1 VTTTVSTAEVIGD
14 AQWRRLSPRMLLVH
28 PVIELIR
35 ALPAVLGAL
44 LAGTSSGSG
53 SRWGLVAAGV
63 VIFFAVLR
71 WFTTRFRI
79 SPEQIQLRHG
89 LVRRVTV
96 AAPMDRVRTVDVT
109 AHALHRAL
117 GLAKVVIGTGTSD
130 RKGRGGLVLDGLSA
144 AAAARLR
151 DELLHRKVAPAQVAS
166 GVAAEQVAAEQVAA
180 EQVAVEQV
188 GAEEAGEE
196 ELVRLQPAWIR
207 YAPFTL
213 SGAVTSAAVAGF
225 LWRLD
230 SEADLHLSRLG
241 PLRSLGAQLRQS
253 SIALDVAAGVVAVA
267 VLVAAA
273 STIGYALAFW
283 RFRLTRHPGGS
294 LRVTRGLVTT
304 RATSIER
311 RRLRGAE
318 LSEPLL
324 LRAVGG
330 ARCLVIAT
338 GLRVGR
344 GAERG
349 GEVLLPPAP
358 REVALA
364 VTAAVLDTG
373 APMTAALTPHP
384 PAARRRR
391 MSRALGAALVLVLL
405 VGALVPAGLSP
416 YVWFASLSL
425 PVLAVPLALDRS
437 RALGHAVVGG
447 YLVTRFGSVVRRRSA
462 IACDGVIGWNLR
474 SSYFQRRAGLTTLT
488 ATTAAGRQGYA
499 VVDVTPAEA
508 LCFAD
513 AVRPGLLAQF
523 TQP

>member
-1 VTTTVSTAEVIGD
+1 MTTTMSSADIADD

-53 SRWGLVAAGV
+53 SKWGLVAAAV
-63 VIFFAVLR
+63 VILFAVLR

-79 SPEQIQLRHG
+79 TPEQIQLRHG
-89 LVRRVTV
+89 LLRRVTV

-109 AHALHRAL
+109 SHALHRAL

-144 AAAARLR
+144 PAAARLR
-151 DELLHRKVAPAQVAS
+151 AELLHRKAVPAQRATD
-166 GVAAEQVAAEQVAA
+166 VAAEEV
-180 EQVAVEQV
+180 
-188 GAEEAGEE
+188 AEEAAGDAAGDATEESAEE

-230 SEADLHLSRLG
+230 SEANLHLSRLG
-241 PLRSLGAQLRQS
+241 PLRSLGEQLRRS
-253 SIALDVAAGVVAVA
+253 SIVLDVAAGAVAVV

-283 RFRLTRHPGGS
+283 RFRLTRHSGGS

-324 LRAVGG
+324 LRAAGG

-338 GLRVGR
+338 GLRVGH

-358 REVALA
+358 RAIALA
-364 VTAAVLDTG
+364 VTAAVLATP
-373 APMTAALTPHP
+373 APMTAELTPHP
-384 PAARRRR
+384 PAAGRRRL
-391 MSRALGAALVLVLL
+391 SRAIGAALLLVLL

-416 YVWFASLSL
+416 YAWFASLSL

-437 RALGHAVVGG
+437 RALGHAAVGG
-447 YLVTRFGSVVRRRSA
+447 YLVTRVGSVVRRRSA
-462 IACDGVIGWNLR
+462 LACDGVIGWNLR
-474 SSYFQRRAGLTTLT
+474 TSYFQRRAGLTTLT

-499 VVDVTPAEA
+499 IVDVTPAEA
-508 LCFAD
+508 LRFAD

-523 TQP
+523 RQP

>member
-1 VTTTVSTAEVIGD
+1 MTTVSSAEITGT

-44 LAGTSSGSG
+44 LAGSSSGGG

-89 LVRRVTV
+89 LLRRVTV
-96 AAPMDRVRTVDVT
+96 AAPTDRVRTVDVT

-130 RKGRGGLVLDGLSA
+130 RKGRGGLVLDGLTA

-151 DELLHRKVAPAQVAS
+151 DELLHRNGSPAQVTTE
-166 GVAAEQVAAEQVAA
+166 VAAA
-180 EQVAVEQV
+180 
-188 GAEEAGEE
+188 EAGEE
-196 ELVRLQPAWIR
+196 ELVRLHPAWIR
-207 YAPFTL
+207 YAPCTL

-230 SEADLHLSRLG
+230 SEANLHLSRLG
-241 PLRSLGAQLRQS
+241 PLRSIGEQLRQS
-253 SIALDVAAGVVAVA
+253 SIVLDVAAGVVAVV

-391 MSRALGAALVLVLL
+391 LSRALGAALVLVLL

-416 YVWFASLSL
+416 YAWFASLSL
-425 PVLAVPLALDRS
+425 PVLAVPLALDRF

-447 YLVTRFGSVVRRRSA
+447 YLVTRLGSVVRRRSA

-508 LCFAD
+508 LRFAD
-513 AVRPGLLAQF
+513 AVRPGLLVQF
-523 TQP
+523 LQP